1 MKLLFDHNLS
11 PNLVQALTDLYPGA
25 VHVRDVGLHKASDED
40 VWAYAVQQSLTI
52 VSKDAD
58 FHQRSFLYGHP
69 PKVVWVRKGNCSTR
83 EIEALLRARNDDL
96 LAFDRNEEGAFLIL
110 G

>member
-1 MKLLFDHNLS
+1 
-11 PNLVQALTDLYPGA
+11 
-25 VHVRDVGLHKASDED
+25 LHKAGDED
-40 VWAYAVQQSLTI
+40 VWAYAIQHGLTI

-58 FHQRSFLYGHP
+58 FHQRSFLFGHP
-69 PKVVWVRKGNCSTR
+69 SKVVWVRKGNCSTR

-96 LAFDRNEEGAFLIL
+96 LLFEQNEEGAFLVL

>member
-1 MKLLFDHNLS
+1 VKLLFDHNLS
-11 PNLVQALTDLYPGA
+11 PNLVQALADLYPGS
-25 VHVRDVGLHKASDED
+25 VHVRDVGLHKAGDED
-40 VWAYAVQQSLTI
+40 VWAYAIQHRLTI

-58 FHQRSFLYGHP
+58 FHQRSFLFGHP

-96 LAFDRNEEGAFLIL
+96 LVFDRNEEGAFLAL